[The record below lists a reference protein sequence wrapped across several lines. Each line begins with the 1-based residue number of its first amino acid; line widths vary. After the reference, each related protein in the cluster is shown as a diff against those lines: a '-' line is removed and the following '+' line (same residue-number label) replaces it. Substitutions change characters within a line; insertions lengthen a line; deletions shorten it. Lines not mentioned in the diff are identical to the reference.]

1 MRPHVGEAAV
11 HRSILLL
18 VCLALGA
25 CATPSQRIA
34 TKLTELGVP
43 QPQARCM
50 GDRLQD
56 RLSISQL
63 KRLQDISRIDSDR
76 LGRMRIGEI
85 ADKLTDPR
93 DPALVAEVIRAG
105 IGCAI

>member
-1 MRPHVGEAAV
+1 M
-11 HRSILLL
+11 HRAILLL
-18 VCLALGA
+18 ACLALAA

-56 RLSISQL
+56 RLSVSQL
-63 KRLQDISRIDSDR
+63 RRLQEISRIDSDR
-76 LGRMRIGEI
+76 LGRMRISEI
-85 ADKLTDPR
+85 ADQLTDAR

-105 IGCAI
+105 VGCSI